1 MIERRLLAIYL
12 NDHLAGATGGVEL
25 ARRARSS
32 NRGSRWGVP
41 LDEICA
47 EVEADR
53 DTLGEIMESL
63 AVRRNTAKVAGAWAA
78 EKLGRLKLNGRL
90 RGYSPL
96 SRLVELE
103 MLHIGITGKLELWQA
118 LQRTL
123 SSKLPDVDFAALLTR
138 AESQRQ
144 ALERLRIDAAA
155 EALAGELDDV
165 RPNPRV
171 QDAGGSALP

>member
-32 NRGSRWGVP
+32 NRGTKLGEA
-41 LDEICA
+41 LEGICA

-53 DTLGEIMESL
+53 STLERVMELLEVKRS
-63 AVRRNTAKVAGAWAA
+63 RSKVAGAWAA

-90 RGYSPL
+90 TGYSPL

-103 MLHIGITGKLELWQA
+103 MLHLAITGKIQLWQA
-118 LQRTL
+118 LDETQASRL
-123 SSKLPDVDFAALLTR
+123 AQFDLPGLAKR
-138 AESQRQ
+138 AESQRVRV
-144 ALERLRIDAAA
+144 ERLRLDAGRGAFAA
-155 EALAGELDDV
+155 ESG
-165 RPNPRV
+165 
-171 QDAGGSALP
+171 